1 MPATPSIGL
10 AGTDP
15 SELGDRIIAAWDA
28 FLDCAAAADL
38 SRPSRLPGWTGR
50 DVCVHLGAWDDDD
63 PVEEMLAAARAG
75 LAHDHPPSADDSNAR
90 KLAQHAD
97 ASAQEALDAV
107 RRGRDSVAKA
117 FTLPELADLGVRP
130 TMSTVGPLPLLTH
143 LHAGTYELA
152 VHALDLKPC
161 GAPRPPH
168 ELLHAGLGALADV
181 TGGLAARH
189 NVRATVTSLT
199 PGGGWTFAA
208 ADGGWET
215 TEIESGARPAGAVIR
230 ADEAVL
236 LDASAGRV
244 SIPPLLLDGRLKV
257 HDMAMM
263 LRLTPLL
270 DEVPGLPGGG
280 PLKVAAKVVGGVRGG
295 ASALLGRLKG
305 R

>member
-1 MPATPSIGL
+1 MPAKQSIGL

-15 SELGDRIIAAWDA
+15 SALGERILAAWDA

-38 SRPSRLPGWTGR
+38 ARPSRLPEWTGR
-50 DVCVHLGAWDDDD
+50 EVCVHLGAWDGED
-63 PVEEMLAAARAG
+63 PVDDLLAAARSG
-75 LAHDHPPSADDSNAR
+75 LGQEHPPSAEDLNAR
-90 KLAQHAD
+90 KLARHAD

-117 FTLPELADLGVRP
+117 FELPELAELGTRL

-143 LHAGTYELA
+143 LHAGAYELA
-152 VHALDLKPC
+152 VHALDLMPC
-161 GAPRPPH
+161 GAPRPAH
-168 ELLHAGLGALADV
+168 ELLDTGIAALADV

-199 PGGGWTFAA
+199 PLSGWMFAA

-215 TEIESGARPAGAVIR
+215 TQLGPNARPPGAVIR

-295 ASALLGRLKG
+295 ANALLGRLRG
-305 R
+305 D